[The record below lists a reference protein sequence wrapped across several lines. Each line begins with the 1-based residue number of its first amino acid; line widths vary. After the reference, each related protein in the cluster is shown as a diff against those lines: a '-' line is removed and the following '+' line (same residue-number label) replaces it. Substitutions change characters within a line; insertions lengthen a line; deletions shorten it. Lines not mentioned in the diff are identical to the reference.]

1 MVLRNDSWEFSD
13 LWIAIG
19 IGLFVLLFLI
29 GVGFHGPNYKKIHAI
44 EEESGPDT
52 PAALR
57 LMRRGFV
64 AARLEVV
71 VLLVVVGLMVFK
83 PRTRPPVRFS
93 RRCLTPPKT

>member
-13 LWIAIG
+13 LWVAIG

-44 EEESGPDT
+44 EEESGGDVPM
-52 PAALR
+52 AQR
-57 LMRRGFV
+57 LIQRGFA

-71 VLLVVVGLMVFK
+71 VLLAVVGLMVFK
-83 PRTRPPVRFS
+83 P
-93 RRCLTPPKT
+93 